1 MTKRLVALDLLYTI
15 LNKVYTKIVDETN
28 EKITSTKLELNEK
41 IEANSANIEANT
53 SAIETNSAN
62 IEANTS
68 AIEVNTEE
76 ITTIKELLT
85 TNDDINTLSSEYF
98 KVIETE

>member
-76 ITTIKELLT
+76 IITIKELLT